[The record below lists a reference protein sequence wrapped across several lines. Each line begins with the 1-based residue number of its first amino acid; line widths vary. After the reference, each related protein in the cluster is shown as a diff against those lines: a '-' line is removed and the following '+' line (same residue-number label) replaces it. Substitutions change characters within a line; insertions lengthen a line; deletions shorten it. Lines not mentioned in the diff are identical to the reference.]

1 LFSQSR
7 ILIVDSSAENR
18 DVLRT
23 LFERLGAETIETSR
37 IRHASGLARQAE
49 PDVIVFDAEADN
61 APSAE
66 AIDALGRAAHR
77 SSTPI
82 VVLGTPNRCLGRIT
96 TGHFVPKPY
105 QYATLIRRI
114 EEVLGDRA

>member
-1 LFSQSR
+1 MFSQSR
-7 ILIVDSSAENR
+7 ILVVDSSAENR
-18 DVLRT
+18 DVLCT
-23 LFERLGAETIETSR
+23 LFERLGAETIPASR
-37 IRHASGLARQAE
+37 IRHACGLAREAE
-49 PDVIVFDAEADN
+49 PDLIVFDAEADH

-66 AIDALGRAAHR
+66 EIDALGRVALG

-82 VVLGTPNRCLGRIT
+82 VVLGTQKRCLSRFT

>member
-1 LFSQSR
+1 LFSHAR

-18 DVLRT
+18 DILCT
-23 LFERLGAETIETSR
+23 LLERLGAETIEASR
-37 IRHASGLARQAE
+37 TRHASRLARHAQ
-49 PDVIVFDAEADN
+49 PDVIVFDAEADH

-66 AIDALGRAAHR
+66 AIDALGLAAHR

-82 VVLGTPNRCLGRIT
+82 VVLGTQKRCLSRIT
-96 TGHFVPKPY
+96 TGHFVSKPY
-105 QYATLIRRI
+105 QYSTLIRRI